1 MNSPL
6 CINSPARI
14 EMPLLVLAALIVASF
29 FLVEWCGAPVV
40 AALEFRRQAIDDGEI
55 WRLFTGNF
63 THFGGYHT
71 GMNAAG
77 WAALVAILFRYLP
90 AFWLAVGALFVPLA
104 VGVGLY
110 MFAGDLGVYRGF
122 SGANYGLLAM
132 GLLLV
137 LPQQHKLY
145 GFAYCIVLGKIIYEQ
160 LPGYNVD
167 YLQDEMGVP
176 VAIEAHLAGFCGGTL
191 IGGSVL
197 LRRFLGRSASKK

>member
-1 MNSPL
+1 MNIPL
-6 CINSPARI
+6 RINV
-14 EMPLLVLAALIVASF
+14 PLLVLAAVVLVSF
-29 FLVEWCGAPVV
+29 FLIEWGGDRVV
-40 AALEFRRQAIDDGEI
+40 AALEFRHQAIAGGEI

-63 THFGGYHT
+63 THFGEYHT
-71 GMNAAG
+71 WMNAAG
-77 WAALVAILFRYLP
+77 LAALVVILFVYLP
-90 AFWLAVGALFVPLA
+90 VQWLAAGVLLVPMA

-110 MFAGDLGVYRGF
+110 LFAADLEVYRGF

-137 LPQQHKLY
+137 LPQQYKLY
-145 GFAYCIVLGKIIYEQ
+145 ALAYCVLLGKIIYEQ

-191 IGGSVL
+191 LGCLGL
-197 LRRFLGRSASKK
+197 LRHFQKRRASDVS